1 VKYLCICWMSCLCL
15 AVPDGF
21 AATIHVHPE
30 SASRHARQMVN
41 ETPAINRAIS
51 RSKPGD
57 VILFAPGTYKVDLP
71 GITLLPDR
79 SYRGD
84 PSSPAVLLG
93 SGGYTIANSKFDQA
107 VGISIEN
114 LIFDGGGLRLDGDK
128 VPAMQFSVTHC
139 TFRNIVTDNEN
150 WTTHMGI
157 FISSGAEQSHF
168 DHNHFYNIFTG
179 GKYGLQDTD
188 ATGIFGYGLSHSTI
202 SDNTF
207 DFLNEGI
214 HIFFDHTEGTD
225 VVVSGN
231 RFTRVHR
238 ISMEFQHD
246 KTNGLVI
253 ENNVVSNPLNPFWLT
268 YGMSVAASTNTGRG
282 IIVQNNTVIANTPL
296 DKSINKGNYYPYGIE
311 VWGTNTVVRDNRV
324 IGLWGIGIGIGAA
337 LDMLV
342 EKNLICGL
350 VTTYGK
356 SINQYY
362 GPQPG
367 TQLVGNNVTR
377 NCPADALALASAVKR

>member
-1 VKYLCICWMSCLCL
+1 MNRHCFCCLFFVC
-15 AVPDGF
+15 F
-21 AATIHVHPE
+21 TAAGYASTISVR
-30 SASRHARQMVN
+30 ANGARGRGNVN
-41 ETPAINRAIS
+41 ESLVINRAI
-51 RSKPGD
+51 RLSKPGD
-57 VILFAPGTYKVDLP
+57 VIYFPPGTYKVDYP

-79 SYRGD
+79 TYRGD
-84 PSSPAVLLG
+84 PSAPAVLVG
-93 SGGYTIANSKFDQA
+93 SGGYTLANSQFDQA
-107 VGISIEN
+107 VGISIQN
-114 LIFDGGGLRLDGDK
+114 LVFQGGGIRLDGDK
-128 VPAMQFSVTHC
+128 VPAMQISITHC
-139 TFRNIVTDNEN
+139 TFKDIVTDNKN

-157 FISSGAEQSHF
+157 FISSGADQSHF

-179 GKYGLQDTD
+179 GQYELKDTD

-207 DFLNEGI
+207 DFVNEGI
-214 HIFFDHTEGTD
+214 HIFFDDTDGTD
-225 VVVSGN
+225 VLVSGN

-253 ENNVVSNPLNPFWLT
+253 ENNIVSNPLNPFWLT
-268 YGMSVAASTNTGRG
+268 YGISAAASTNTGKG

-296 DKSINKGNYYPYGIE
+296 DKLKAKGNYYPYGIE
-311 VWGTNTVVRDNRV
+311 AWGNNTVVRNNRV
-324 IGLWGIGIGIGAA
+324 IGLWGIGIGIGSAH
-337 LDMLV
+337 DMLV
-342 EKNLICGL
+342 ENNLICGK

-367 TQLVGNNVTR
+367 TRLLENTVDR
-377 NCPADALALASAVKR
+377 NCPAGALTLASAATQ